1 MTETA
6 LLVRDS
12 ADVALRELSALN
24 DIGVDVSLDD
34 FGTGYSSLRYL
45 RSFPFAKIKIDMSFV
60 ADIGRNA
67 ESTSIVAAVIGLA
80 RELGMKTT
88 AEGVE
93 TEDQYRWLLERG
105 CTEGQGFLF
114 SRPRQKE
121 DLPALLE
128 RGIDGQR
135 RRAASPA
142 RARRQAIS

>member
-1 MTETA
+1 
-6 LLVRDS
+6 
-12 ADVALRELSALN
+12 
-24 DIGVDVSLDD
+24 
-34 FGTGYSSLRYL
+34 
-45 RSFPFAKIKIDMSFV
+45 MSFV

-93 TEDQYRWLLERG
+93 TEDQYRWLLEHG

-114 SRPRQKE
+114 SRPRKKD

-128 RGIDGQR
+128 RGIDGPR
-135 RRAASPA
+135 RRAAAPA
-142 RARRQAIS
+142 RARRRAVS